1 MRTDTSQSRG
11 TVEVEIL
18 GEPYTLRSETSP
30 EYTHRV
36 AEYVNQMAGE
46 IRRESGVMDQKKLA
60 ILTALAVTD
69 QLFRMRDGVEV
80 VKGLAEKR
88 AERLTQE
95 VLAVV
100 GEGAEPDG

>member
-1 MRTDTSQSRG
+1 MRTDASQVRE
-11 TVEVEIL
+11 TVEVQIL

-36 AEYVNQMAGE
+36 ADYVNQMAE
-46 IRRESGVMDQKKLA
+46 DIRRESRVMDQKKLA

-80 VKGLAEKR
+80 VKRLAEKR

-95 VLAVV
+95 VLSVV
-100 GEGAEPDG
+100 GDGA